1 MKRRDNVQK
10 ITHIMVNYPGGPL
23 AQAFVLEAVRQYA
36 DQVLAAGKP
45 EDDPRSWINPQV
57 WYNTAAMISE
67 SLQTMEADNDRR

>member
-45 EDDPRSWINPQV
+45 EDDPRAWISPAA

-67 SLQTMEADNDRR
+67 SLQSMEADNARR